1 MKALRRNAG
10 RKWEGTEAMTYV
22 ADMIF
27 ASLTSPAGLIV
38 CALCALAMVVS
49 LANIAAS
56 LDLSAATRRR

>member
-1 MKALRRNAG
+1 
-10 RKWEGTEAMTYV
+10 MTNI

-56 LDLSAATRRR
+56 LDLGADANRR